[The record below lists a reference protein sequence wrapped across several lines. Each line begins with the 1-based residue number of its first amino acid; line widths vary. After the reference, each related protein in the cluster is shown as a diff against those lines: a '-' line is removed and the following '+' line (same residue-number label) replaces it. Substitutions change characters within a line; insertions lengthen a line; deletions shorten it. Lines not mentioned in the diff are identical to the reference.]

1 MSIVFQ
7 NTKLH
12 ILYYET
18 CRYPLE
24 QTLPEGILEDLFDDF
39 LRFFFDNAD
48 EIFDMNRPF
57 EFLDKEL
64 EQIFPTNQDDFY
76 PKYVDKLVKVFTKE
90 GTEEWILVH
99 VEVQGSRDKD
109 FGKRMFTYY
118 YRILDKYDKEITAI
132 AIFTD
137 TNKKFKPRLYERKF
151 LRTNLLFEF
160 NTYKI
165 LEQDP
170 QKLAESDNPFALVI
184 LTAFTAIKKGKVSQ
198 NELFDLKI
206 DLAKLMLSRNIHKDK
221 IRGMMNFLK
230 LYVRFGN
237 DENLSKFD
245 EVIDEITN
253 KPKKTMGIV
262 EFVIDREKRVARKE
276 ASQEKDTLFVKNL
289 LKKLTL
295 SDEQIVDIA
304 GVSLEFVQKMRKK
317 LKK

>member
-1 MSIVFQ
+1 M
-7 NTKLH
+7 KRDDALWK
-12 ILYYET
+12 
-18 CRYPLE
+18 
-24 QTLPEGILEDLFDDF
+24 GILEDLFDDF

-253 KPKKTMGIV
+253 KPWV
-262 EFVIDREKRVARKE
+262 
-276 ASQEKDTLFVKNL
+276 L
-289 LKKLTL
+289 
-295 SDEQIVDIA
+295 
-304 GVSLEFVQKMRKK
+304 
-317 LKK
+317 

>member
-1 MSIVFQ
+1 M
-7 NTKLH
+7 
-12 ILYYET
+12 
-18 CRYPLE
+18 
-24 QTLPEGILEDLFDDF
+24 PEGILEDLFDDF

>member
-1 MSIVFQ
+1 M
-7 NTKLH
+7 KRDDALWK
-12 ILYYET
+12 
-18 CRYPLE
+18 
-24 QTLPEGILEDLFDDF
+24 GILEDLFDDF
-39 LRFFFDNAD
+39 LRFFFEDAD
-48 EIFDMNRPF
+48 QIFDMNRPF

-64 EQIFPTNQDDFY
+64 EQIFPTNQNEFY
-76 PKYVDKLVKVFTKE
+76 PRYVDKLVKVFTKE

-99 VEVQGSRDKD
+99 VEVQGSKDKE

-118 YRILDKYDKEITAI
+118 YRILDKYDKEITAV

-137 TNKKFKPRLYERKF
+137 TNKKFKTRLYERKF

-170 QKLAESDNPFALVI
+170 KKLAESDNPFALVI
-184 LTAFTAIKKGKVSQ
+184 LTAFTAIKKGKISQ
-198 NELFDLKI
+198 EELFDLKI
-206 DLAKLMLSRNIHKDK
+206 DLAKLMLSRQIPKDK
-221 IRGMMNFLK
+221 IREMMNFLK

-245 EVIDEITN
+245 EVIDDFKN
-253 KPKKTMGIV
+253 KPKKTVGLS
-262 EFVIDREKRVARKE
+262 EFIIDREVRMGVKK
-276 ASQEKDTLFVKNL
+276 ASEEKDTLFVKNL

-304 GVSLEFVQKMRKK
+304 GVSLEFVQKIRKK

>member
-1 MSIVFQ
+1 M
-7 NTKLH
+7 
-12 ILYYET
+12 
-18 CRYPLE
+18 E

-48 EIFDMNRPF
+48 EVFDMTRPF

-64 EQIFPTNQDDFY
+64 EQIFPTNQDEFY

-99 VEVQGSRDKD
+99 VEVQGSRDKE

-118 YRILDKYDKEITAI
+118 YRILDKYDKEITAV

-151 LRTNLLFEF
+151 MKTNLLFEF
-160 NTYKI
+160 NTYKV
-165 LEQDP
+165 LEQDS

-184 LTAFTAIKKGKVSQ
+184 LTAFTAIKKGKITQ
-198 NELFDLKI
+198 EELFDLKI
-206 DLAKLMLSRNIHKDK
+206 DLARLMLSRQIHKDK

-237 DENLSKFD
+237 NENLSKFD
-245 EVIDEITN
+245 EVIDDLKN
-253 KPKKTMGIV
+253 KPKKTMGIE
-262 EFVIDREKRVARKE
+262 EFVLDRERRVGRKE
-276 ASQEKDTLFVKNL
+276 GESKAYQEKDTLFVKNL

-304 GVSLEFVQKMRKK
+304 GVPLEFVQKIRKK

>member
-1 MSIVFQ
+1 M
-7 NTKLH
+7 KRDDALWK
-12 ILYYET
+12 
-18 CRYPLE
+18 
-24 QTLPEGILEDLFDDF
+24 GILEDLFDDF

-64 EQIFPTNQDDFY
+64 EQIFPTNQDEFY

-99 VEVQGSRDKD
+99 VEVQGSRDKE

-118 YRILDKYDKEITAI
+118 YRILDKYDKEITAV

-151 LRTNLLFEF
+151 MKTNLLFEF
-160 NTYKI
+160 NTYKVV
-165 LEQDP
+165 EQDS

-184 LTAFTAIKKGKVSQ
+184 LTAFTAIKKGKISQ
-198 NELFDLKI
+198 EELFDLKI
-206 DLAKLMLSRNIHKDK
+206 ELAKLMLSRQIHKDK

-245 EVIDEITN
+245 DIVDEFSN
-253 KPKKTMGIV
+253 KPKKTMGTV
-262 EFVIDREKRVARKE
+262 EFIIDREKRME
-276 ASQEKDTLFVKNL
+276 AKRAYQEKDTIFVTNL

-304 GVSLEFVQKMRKK
+304 GVPLEFVQKIRKK

>member
-1 MSIVFQ
+1 M
-7 NTKLH
+7 KRDDALWK
-12 ILYYET
+12 
-18 CRYPLE
+18 
-24 QTLPEGILEDLFDDF
+24 GILEDLFDDF

-48 EIFDMNRPF
+48 EVFDMNRPF

-64 EQIFPTNQDDFY
+64 EQIFPTNQDEFY
-76 PKYVDKLVKVFTKE
+76 PKYVDKLVKVFTKD

-99 VEVQGSRDKD
+99 VEVQGSRDKE

-118 YRILDKYDKEITAI
+118 YRILDKYDKEITAV

-151 LRTNLLFEF
+151 MKTNLLFEF
-160 NTYKI
+160 NTYKV

-170 QKLAESDNPFALVI
+170 QKLADSDNPFALVI
-184 LTAFTAIKKGKVSQ
+184 LTAFTAIKKGKITQ
-198 NELFDLKI
+198 EELFDLKVE
-206 DLAKLMLSRNIHKDK
+206 LAKLMLSRQIPKDK

-262 EFVIDREKRVARKE
+262 EFVIDREVRMSVKKVTE
-276 ASQEKDTLFVKNL
+276 EKDTLFVKNL
-289 LKKLTL
+289 LKKTTF

-304 GVSLEFVQKMRKK
+304 GVPLEFVQKIRKK